1 MLFHFDEILPNV
13 TNRHS
18 SEIESSG
25 CSTIYLNNSSDSQH
39 FLTHTEDAAN
49 ECLNSFYLVSA
60 HVISDKPYGQFQVK
74 EEKFTAL
81 CYPGHIGG
89 YTMGYNN
96 HGLV

>member
-60 HVISDKPYGQFQVK
+60 HVISDEPYGQFQIK

-96 HGLV
+96 YGLV